1 MGDSSTFAN
10 YKVLIPVC
18 LSICAMAGFIGIVF
32 VMRRRKL
39 INQSRLTSS
48 SMSDSPSTTNLQN
61 KQNRDQQYHAVRCQS
76 NRNSNSNDS
85 GSYKAEGNGKNTPF
99 GHRNFNNNNYHN
111 HKITTNTEY
120 IEDICPYAT
129 FQLNKQ
135 TYSESSYS
143 GNVYSGPYHS
153 VRGSFVYHD
162 AKPDGHVSTIIRS
175 SNQSFGSIKCGL
187 VVCLIR

>member
-1 MGDSSTFAN
+1 MGDSTTFAN

-32 VMRRRKL
+32 IMRRRKL

-85 GSYKAEGNGKNTPF
+85 GSYKAEGNGKRIILKI
-99 GHRNFNNNNYHN
+99 GHLKKENE
-111 HKITTNTEY
+111 KIK
-120 IEDICPYAT
+120 
-129 FQLNKQ
+129 LN
-135 TYSESSYS
+135 E
-143 GNVYSGPYHS
+143 NL
-153 VRGSFVYHD
+153 F
-162 AKPDGHVSTIIRS
+162 I
-175 SNQSFGSIKCGL
+175 L
-187 VVCLIR
+187 